1 MDSSTIYGSE
11 TDQYDKKIKMDH
23 DATLEEEMKKA
34 QADAIASQLLA
45 DQLKEQQQKEEA
57 ERKQKEL

>member
-34 QADAIASQLLA
+34 
-45 DQLKEQQQKEEA
+45 
-57 ERKQKEL
+57 